1 MLLCR
6 MRNFG
11 RSAKQQP
18 DRSFSLVSQYSPTK
32 LICESFEDTEMPRN
46 FHKSICVRFAESGGG
61 FPQVQNIKEETK
73 MAKTPSTKLGLKS
86 HIGYGAGDAGGVV
99 MLVAIGQMN
108 RYIQNVLGVSATTLA
123 TMLLIWNIWD
133 AVNDPLVGTFLD
145 ISFAKSKAK
154 EKFRPWIL
162 RSIPILAFG
171 MIAFFSVPNMFQGML
186 RVVALFILKIV
197 FELGYTIMNIG
208 MGSLLGVMATNDA
221 ERASLSSARGFGSTV
236 GGLIGSIAIP
246 QVLSNLGE
254 TTTGYMVAG
263 VAAAVLGCFLVFIHF
278 AWTEERNIAAQSVV
292 KTEEEKEAEKVKVTD
307 ILNVFKVNRSYLA
320 LCIHSVCICFVQGI
334 AQGAANYMYA
344 DVLGDIGLASM
355 ATLISTPVM
364 FGGLIVAPMLAKK
377 FDLVA
382 IIRTMI
388 LVGCILLAGCF
399 VYTIT
404 AAQMIPM
411 LYIVWSG
418 VGTGLVTLSVQL
430 QWGLVGE
437 SIDYNEYLTGKR
449 SEGAIYGTFSLTR
462 RIGQTLSASLAVLM
476 ISWFGYIN
484 GAEAAAQPASA
495 ILGIKLMC
503 VLIPAIIA
511 MGSWA
516 AFTFVWDI
524 NKEKREK
531 MAAWKAER
539 AARATQE

>member
-1 MLLCR
+1 
-6 MRNFG
+6 
-11 RSAKQQP
+11 
-18 DRSFSLVSQYSPTK
+18 
-32 LICESFEDTEMPRN
+32 
-46 FHKSICVRFAESGGG
+46 
-61 FPQVQNIKEETK
+61 
-73 MAKTPSTKLGLKS
+73 MAKTPSAKLGIKH

-108 RYIQNVLGVSATTLA
+108 RYITNVLGVAPGLLA

-133 AVNDPLVGTFLD
+133 AVNDPLVGTFMD
-145 ISFAKSKAK
+145 VAFSKSKNK
-154 EKFRPWIL
+154 TNKFRPWIL

-171 MIAFFSVPNMFQGML
+171 LIAFFSVPNMFDGMMC
-186 RVVALFILKIV
+186 VVALFILKII

-236 GGLIGSIAIP
+236 GGMVGMIFIP
-246 QVLSNLGE
+246 QVLAKLGE
-254 TTTGYMVAG
+254 TTTGYAVAG
-263 VAAAVLGCFLVFIHF
+263 AVAAVLGCFLVFIHF
-278 AWTEERNIAAQSVV
+278 AWTEERNAAAQVAV
-292 KTEEEKEAEKVKVTD
+292 KSAEEAEAEKVKVTD
-307 ILNVFKVNRSYLA
+307 ILNVFKVNRPYLA
-320 LCIHSVCICFVQGI
+320 LCVHSVCICFVQGI
-334 AQGAANYMYA
+334 SQGAANYMYA
-344 DVLGDIGLASM
+344 DVLGDIGLASFASM
-355 ATLISTPVM
+355 VSMPVM

-377 FDLVA
+377 WDLVA

-388 LVGCILLAGCF
+388 LVGCLLLGGCF
-399 VYTIT
+399 VYALM
-404 AAQMIPM
+404 AANMVPM

-449 SEGAIYGTFSLTR
+449 SEGSIYGTFSLTR

-476 ISWFGYIN
+476 IDWFGYVE
-484 GAEAAAQPASA
+484 GAGAAQPASA

-503 VLIPAIIA
+503 ILIPAIIA

-516 AFTFVWDI
+516 AFTFIWDI

-539 AARATQE
+539 AARAAAETAEG